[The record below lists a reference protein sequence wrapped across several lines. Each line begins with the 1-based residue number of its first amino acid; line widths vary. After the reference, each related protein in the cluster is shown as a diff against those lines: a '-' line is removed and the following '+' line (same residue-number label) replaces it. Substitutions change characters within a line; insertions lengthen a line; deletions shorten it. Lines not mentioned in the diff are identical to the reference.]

1 MCSSLDKLNELT
13 LKMVDRLSIADYEE
27 LVDFVDNREQLAGS
41 VLKQRQEENWTKE
54 DQALLDRILEY
65 DQAILSRMNS
75 LKLEAGSQIKR
86 MNQAKM
92 QKTGYNAPFHL
103 PDSILMDRRN

>member
-1 MCSSLDKLNELT
+1 MCSSLEKLNEVT
-13 LKMVDRLSIADYEE
+13 LKMMERLSIADYEE

-41 VLKQRQEENWTKE
+41 ILKQRQEGNWSKE

-75 LKLEAGSQIKR
+75 LKLEAGSHIQR
-86 MNQAKM
+86 MNQAKR
-92 QKTGYNAPFHL
+92 QKTGYNAPYQL